1 MKPEAVI
8 LVLSH
13 QRGIFLIREAI
24 MITGMLA
31 MKGSAREGENLL
43 IPLVQKWDLTAV

>member
-1 MKPEAVI
+1 
-8 LVLSH
+8 LY
-13 QRGIFLIREAI
+13 FLIREESLAYEKLAI
-24 MITGMLA
+24 MITGMLV